1 MNGVALTAAKTHPD
15 ALREPCTA
23 CGQKWLLSAFGRLQ
37 DRCEHCGYDPVSA
50 SAEPLEPFADAP
62 PRSSPWLRNRSE
74 TILLGMPQ
82 LSLHGLSETWLLKQ
96 LGHQHWMMLASL
108 AGQKVPSFIDER
120 GNPVYAA
127 FSAIS
132 IQDGDFG
139 SVHEND
145 ELVVR
150 SRVRRVTQTQM
161 LSRHRLVVGG
171 RYIGQVEMVSVFV
184 RRGQDGGNR
193 SVSRFVVPGLPKPE
207 PFRSREDLPG
217 RAAAMRAGRVS
228 EHLGFALH
236 QAAVGP
242 VLAIDPCPAQDFNGA
257 GFLYFSSFVSFV
269 DCAEWQF
276 ARDFART
283 ATTLRRDI
291 FFVGNLDPGETLLVG
306 LVDRKDWHAPGDPT
320 PGTRTLSHH
329 CRLVRTGDNEPIA
342 EVFTVRHIH

>member
-1 MNGVALTAAKTHPD
+1 MALTAAKAHHDT
-15 ALREPCTA
+15 LREPCPA

-37 DRCEHCGYDPVSA
+37 DRCEHCGYDPVATPATSPAPVADA
-50 SAEPLEPFADAP
+50 SA
-62 PRSSPWLRNRSE
+62 RVSPWLRNRSE
-74 TILLGMPQ
+74 TILMGMPQ

-108 AGQKVPSFIDER
+108 AGQKVPNFIDER
-120 GNPVYAA
+120 GSPVYAA
-127 FSAIS
+127 FSSIS
-132 IQDGDFG
+132 IQDGDFA
-139 SVHEND
+139 SVREND

-150 SRVRRVTQTQM
+150 SRLRRVTQTQM

-217 RAAAMRAGRVS
+217 RAAAVRAGRAS
-228 EHLGFALH
+228 EHMGFALH
-236 QAAVGP
+236 QAVTGP
-242 VLAIDPCPAQDFNGA
+242 VVTIDPCPAQDFNGA

-269 DCAEWQF
+269 DRAEWQF
-276 ARDFART
+276 DRDLART

-291 FFVGNLDPGETLLVG
+291 FFAGNLDPGETLSVG
-306 LVDRKDWHAPGDPT
+306 LVDRKDWQT
-320 PGTRTLSHH
+320 PNEPPSGTRMLSHH